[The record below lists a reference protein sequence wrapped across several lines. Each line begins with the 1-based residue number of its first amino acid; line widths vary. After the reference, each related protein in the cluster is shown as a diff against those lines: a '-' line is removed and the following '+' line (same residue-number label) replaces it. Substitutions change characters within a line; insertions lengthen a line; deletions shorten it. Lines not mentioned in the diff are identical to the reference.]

1 MLKMISESTEEV
13 KDDPI
18 GQNVFRT
25 GVQTRIFIQ
34 QINESTGTPA
44 AHFIMSD
51 VQSVTEVGN
60 EEDNT
65 RQIVTRINETLVF
78 EANGTGEITNWT
90 EVVGSGISNIPE
102 VLSMLE
108 EHLGDEF
115 DELPAALQTN
125 RSSELL

>member
-115 DELPAALQTN
+115 DELPEALQTN

>member
-34 QINESTGTPA
+34 QINESTGAPA

-65 RQIVTRINETLVF
+65 RLIVTRINETLVF
-78 EANGTGEITNWT
+78 EANGTGEITNWA

-102 VLSMLE
+102 VLFMLE

-115 DELPAALQTN
+115 DELPTALQTN

>member
-78 EANGTGEITNWT
+78 EANGTGEITNWA

-115 DELPAALQTN
+115 DELPEALQTN

>member
-34 QINESTGTPA
+34 QINESTGDPA

-78 EANGTGEITNWT
+78 EANGTGEITNWA

-115 DELPAALQTN
+115 NELPEALQTN